1 MVTSDEL
8 LRLVSKRNP
17 LVVEALSVGIF
28 RRDDFHVKNSLR
40 EL

>member
-17 LVVEALSVGIF
+17 LAVEALSVGIF
-28 RRDDFHVKNSLR
+28 LRDDFHVKNSLR